1 LMGGAGTVLGA
12 LIGALVMTSLD
23 NGMSLMG
30 LESFWQYVVKGSIL
44 VFAVW
49 LDISNRRKGAN

>member
-1 LMGGAGTVLGA
+1 MGGAGTVIGA

-44 VFAVW
+44 VIAVW
-49 LDISNRRKGAN
+49 LDISGRSKGVK